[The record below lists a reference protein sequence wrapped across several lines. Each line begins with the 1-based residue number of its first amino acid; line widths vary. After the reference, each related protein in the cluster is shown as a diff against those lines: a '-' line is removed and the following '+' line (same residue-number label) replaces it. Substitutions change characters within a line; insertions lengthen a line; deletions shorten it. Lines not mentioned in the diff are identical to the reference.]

1 MKKTVTVMAG
11 LCLLLSA
18 ALLLA
23 QGAPKPGPEHERLG
37 FWEGQWKFEGEMKE
51 SPMGPG
57 GKISS
62 KDECEWFEGGF
73 AIVCRMEGQ
82 NPMGTTKGL
91 GILTYD
97 PSEGVHTYY
106 GINNSGFSVFSK
118 GQVDG
123 DSWIYH
129 SESTVG
135 GKSMKTRVTLK
146 QTSATSYT
154 FKLESSSDGGPWTT
168 FSEGKG
174 TKSGT

>member
-1 MKKTVTVMAG
+1 MKKSVTVIAG
-11 LCLLLSA
+11 LCLLLSV

-37 FWEGQWKFEGEMKE
+37 FWEGQWTFEGEMKE
-51 SPMGPG
+51 GPMGPG

-62 KDECEWFEGGF
+62 KDECAWFEGGF

-82 NPMGTTKGL
+82 NPMGATKGI

-106 GINNSGFSVFSK
+106 GINNSGFPAFSK
-118 GQVDG
+118 GHVESDT
-123 DSWIYH
+123 WIYK
-129 SESTVG
+129 SESMMG
-135 GKSMKTRVTLK
+135 GKSMKTRVTL
-146 QTSATSYT
+146 QETSDTSYS
-154 FKLESSSDGGPWTT
+154 FKLEISSDGGPWTT